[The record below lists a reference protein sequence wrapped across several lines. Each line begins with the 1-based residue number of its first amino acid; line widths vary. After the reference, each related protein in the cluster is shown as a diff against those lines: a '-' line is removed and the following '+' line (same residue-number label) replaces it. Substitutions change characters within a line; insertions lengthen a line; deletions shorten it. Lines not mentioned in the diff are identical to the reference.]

1 MMNIQIA
8 DPDLR
13 TCFGVRCHGGYAACL
28 IGGQG
33 LAG

>member
-1 MMNIQIA
+1 MMMKLIA
-8 DPDLR
+8 TPYFQHR
-13 TCFGVRCHGGYAACL
+13 WAGNTTACL